1 MQQGLDELIAGVPD
15 DLASGADVSASR
27 EVLEAY
33 RLVAADA
40 GWLRRVAEVIRR
52 RAVGRGGGAAGRR

>member
-15 DLASGADVSASR
+15 DLASGAEVSASR
-27 EVLEAY
+27 DVLEAY

-40 GWLRRVAEVIRR
+40 GWLRRVAEVINGGLSAEAAVATRR
-52 RAVGRGGGAAGRR
+52 R